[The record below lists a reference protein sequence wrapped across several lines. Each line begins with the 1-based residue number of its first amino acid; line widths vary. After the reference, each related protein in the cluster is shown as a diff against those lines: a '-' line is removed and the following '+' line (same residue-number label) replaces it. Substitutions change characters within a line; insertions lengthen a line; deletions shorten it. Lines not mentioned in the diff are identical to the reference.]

1 MDKIMLRAW
10 WKKVTTDKPHRL
22 PSGSHA
28 PPNDGSIFS
37 VLLETSIQYA
47 FVNISYADDASG
59 QQCFGQIPCIVAK
72 CGAYLKDHG
81 LFVEGI
87 FRLSGSARRIGE
99 LQHLFD
105 IPPLYGSQLD
115 WQGYSIHDAANV
127 LRRFL
132 NSLPDPVITHKSYSD
147 FRNVLDNP
155 KYPNKEAQVRRF
167 QGLIDRL
174 PLPHQFLLLYLLDL
188 LHLFASNSEF
198 TRMDSANL
206 ASVFTPGMLSRNDMQ
221 PSEYKHSQQ
230 VIKFLIENQTL
241 FSMPKANVTRTPSP
255 TSYPVVTQR
264 TPIPL
269 DTSSTPISAMT
280 AAASTTAAVP
290 KSQIAKENK
299 KPADEESKRLYRKSD
314 VKSHLH
320 HLPHKRLPHREQKE
334 PELSHPHPMAHYRR
348 STTWLPPSHQ
358 PLEGVDIDAMKAAA
372 AIRSGH
378 LLPNERRKSRGLA
391 RSKTVPSK
399 RPKYGPDDPLQV
411 VHVNRGSS
419 VRERRP
425 EGIPDL

>member
-1 MDKIMLRAW
+1 M
-10 WKKVTTDKPHRL
+10 
-22 PSGSHA
+22 
-28 PPNDGSIFS
+28 
-37 VLLETSIQYA
+37 
-47 FVNISYADDASG
+47 
-59 QQCFGQIPCIVAK
+59 
-72 CGAYLKDHG
+72 
-81 LFVEGI
+81 
-87 FRLSGSARRIGE
+87 
-99 LQHLFD
+99 
-105 IPPLYGSQLD
+105 
-115 WQGYSIHDAANV
+115 
-127 LRRFL
+127 
-132 NSLPDPVITHKSYSD
+132 
-147 FRNVLDNP
+147 
-155 KYPNKEAQVRRF
+155 RRF
-167 QGLIDRL
+167 QDLIDRL

-188 LHLFASNSEF
+188 LHLFASNSDF

-255 TSYPVVTQR
+255 TSYPIVTQR

-269 DTSSTPISAMT
+269 DTLSTPISAMT
-280 AAASTTAAVP
+280 AASTTNAVQ
-290 KSQIAKENK
+290 KSQMAKENK
-299 KPADEESKRLYRKSD
+299 KPADEESKRLNRKPD
-314 VKSHLH
+314 TKPH
-320 HLPHKRLPHREQKE
+320 HYLSHKRLPHREQKE
-334 PELSHPHPMAHYRR
+334 PELTLPHPMAHYRR

-378 LLPNERRKSRGLA
+378 LLPNESRKSRGLA

-425 EGIPDL
+425 EGLPDL